1 MNSANKTLNPGR
13 NDMNKIQSTDVSE
26 DYMYLLGYT
35 RTPLD
40 DDIYS
45 PKLAYSMHLALSE
58 DGKS

>member
-1 MNSANKTLNPGR
+1 
-13 NDMNKIQSTDVSE
+13 MNKIQSTDVSE